1 MCLGFPD
8 DDPAPKPR
16 LPLDAVFHQDRFPKA
31 PDRNAL
37 AAYDRVIQD
46 YYENRS
52 PKLKDRT
59 WTRQMADFTSQVI
72 RPHMRHFLEKK
83 GFFRQ

>member
-1 MCLGFPD
+1 MPPVLETLSAHRSIRKFSGRP
-8 DDPAPKPR
+8 
-16 LPLDAVFHQDRFPKA
+16 VE

-37 AAYDRVIQD
+37 AAYDRVIQN
-46 YYENRS
+46 YYEKRS
-52 PKLKDRT
+52 PKLKERT
-59 WTRQMADFTSQVI
+59 WTRQMADSTSQVI